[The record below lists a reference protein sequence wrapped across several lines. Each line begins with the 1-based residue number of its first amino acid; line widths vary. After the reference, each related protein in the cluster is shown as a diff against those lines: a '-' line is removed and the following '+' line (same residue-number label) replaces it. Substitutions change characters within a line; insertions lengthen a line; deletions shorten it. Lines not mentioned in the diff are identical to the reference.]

1 MATSDAL
8 EGVTEEDL
16 KGEQSADGSSCET
29 LKVVESEISSSPRT
43 TRPARHLSIQFPRN
57 LILR

>member
-29 LKVVESEISSSPRT
+29 LKVVESEISLSPRT